1 MKRGF
6 VRALWGIYDHQGR
19 RLYKRR
25 TKMDYDI
32 KVLTH
37 NKYSEPFITF
47 VFGEDNY
54 KYLTEEVG
62 LNPSTVRLADK
73 RPIVWDIDKEGMR
86 HKTEAFKLGM
96 EEFDEMVFLDFD
108 TQPIKPLPL
117 DFWEV
122 LAKKER
128 IQAILRCYK
137 KRKISW
143 REQDCNRI
151 PCASFVY
158 IRDKTV
164 PASLIKTWEEM
175 GRPWSEE
182 ICMVKYMEGLVGGW
196 QGIDKY
202 WELFEPDFFVLGEG
216 QVYSHEKLAT
226 KNHCFSHFNINAIG
240 TQLRMIDQNS
250 GYEWLKYDDT
260 LNIPVNNRTEI
271 INHYLTNEIKQ
282 TSKNYLEIGVAGG
295 GNFARIRAD
304 VKDGVDPNPSS
315 GANLKITSDDFF
327 KNNKTKYDVI
337 FIDGLHQHKQVYRD
351 IINSLNTLRDGGY
364 IIVHD
369 CNPPSEHCQT
379 EEFHKGYWNGTV
391 WKAFVQL
398 RMERDDL
405 EMFVV
410 DTDWGVGVIKPNSN
424 QTKFTCNE
432 DIYNYNVFTKY
443 RKDALNLISLTNFKR
458 KVKAA

>member
-158 IRDKTV
+158 IRNKDIPLEFIRLWEKH
-164 PASLIKTWEEM
+164 SEDRMWEENIM
-175 GRPWSEE
+175 ARYVDNIWGEW
-182 ICMVKYMEGLVGGW
+182 KGLEA
-196 QGIDKY
+196 Y
-202 WELFEPDFFVLGEG
+202 WDEFEPM
-216 QVYSHEKLAT
+216 
-226 KNHCFSHFNINAIG
+226 CFSSPLLIG
-240 TQLRMIDQNS
+240 W
-250 GYEWLKYDDT
+250 E
-260 LNIPVNNRTEI
+260 
-271 INHYLTNEIKQ
+271 
-282 TSKNYLEIGVAGG
+282 NYLPEE
-295 GNFARIRAD
+295 
-304 VKDGVDPNPSS
+304 
-315 GANLKITSDDFF
+315 
-327 KNNKTKYDVI
+327 KTKI
-337 FIDGLHQHKQVYRD
+337 KD
-351 IINSLNTLRDGGY
+351 ICFRHFDSVNIG
-364 IIVHD
+364 
-369 CNPPSEHCQT
+369 
-379 EEFHKGYWNGTV
+379 W
-391 WKAFVQL
+391 
-398 RMERDDL
+398 
-405 EMFVV
+405 
-410 DTDWGVGVIKPNSN
+410 
-424 QTKFTCNE
+424 
-432 DIYNYNVFTKY
+432 
-443 RKDALNLISLTNFKR
+443 FKR
-458 KVKAA
+458 KMNRGMKFDWIK